1 MKPKSP
7 NIHDQKRI
15 ANASS
20 TETLK
25 DLCTEFNTDLDTL
38 KKIKETFNQTMNDP
52 ITETTYDDSFTMPKA
67 LRENVKSFDALKR
80 GYFLYGSN
88 WKQIKQT
95 FGRYFSAELLK
106 GNLSDI
112 VKQLQTTQMKKRGYV
127 DDELL
132 QPVDKKK
139 LFKIVDGEKVYIQLR
154 GRHPQTPSNDN
165 QQGNPSKPPSNDKHK
180 AGEVD
185 GRQKAYRQKKVPRRL
200 KEPCRLNH
208 SKTKPKKNVKGQCR
222 SGV

>member
-1 MKPKSP
+1 MTK
-7 NIHDQKRI
+7 KRI

-25 DLCTEFNTDLDTL
+25 DLCKQFNTDLDTL

-95 FGRYFSAELLK
+95 SGDTFSR
-106 GNLSDI
+106 
-112 VKQLQTTQMKKRGYV
+112 TTQREY
-127 DDELL
+127 
-132 QPVDKKK
+132 Q
-139 LFKIVDGEKVYIQLR
+139 I
-154 GRHPQTPSNDN
+154 S
-165 QQGNPSKPPSNDKHK
+165 
-180 AGEVD
+180 
-185 GRQKAYRQKKVPRRL
+185 
-200 KEPCRLNH
+200 
-208 SKTKPKKNVKGQCR
+208 
-222 SGV
+222 